1 MKSIASGI
9 GIDVS
14 KGRLDV
20 KVPGLKAF
28 AHSNTVEGLQEILC
42 KLPGGLPVIMESS
55 GGFERLA
62 VKLLRA
68 AGFTVKLLNPHR
80 ARQFASSM
88 GCNAKTDPLDAEF
101 LGLAGVVMPTPIE
114 KTQERQAL
122 CDHSRRIQKLK
133 VQLEGVKKQMQSP
146 ELDILAAESLER
158 TEAFFKGEIKL
169 LEQQFLIRVKITE
182 KARDY
187 ELIHSVPG
195 VGPVTARI
203 VVSELPSELENLT
216 PRQIAS
222 YAGIAPMDNSS
233 GKRVGPKRIRKGNK
247 HLKAALYVPAMN
259 CVMFQPWA
267 KTLYET
273 LKAKGKTHR
282 AAIVAVMRRLL
293 TQIVAV
299 LKRGTPWEKEMAP
312 NT

>member
-28 AHSNTVEGLQEILC
+28 AHSNTVEGIQEILC
-42 KLPGGLPVIMESS
+42 KLPDGLPVIMESS

-62 VKLLRA
+62 VKLLRT

-80 ARQFASSM
+80 AKQFASSM

-101 LGLAGVVMPTPIE
+101 LGLAGVIMPTPIE

-133 VQLEGVKKQMQSP
+133 CQLEGVKKQMQSP
-146 ELDILAAESLER
+146 ELDSIALESLKR
-158 TEAFFKGEIKL
+158 TEAFFEGEIKL
-169 LEQQFLIRVKITE
+169 LEKLFVQRVKTTE
-182 KARDY
+182 KANDY
-187 ELIHSVPG
+187 KLVNTVPG

-203 VVSELPSELENLT
+203 AVSELPANLDNLT
-216 PRQIAS
+216 ARQIAS
-222 YAGIAPMDNSS
+222 YAGLAPMDNSS
-233 GKRVGPKRIRKGNK
+233 GKRIGPKRIHKGNK

-259 CVMFQPWA
+259 CVMFQPWG
-267 KTLYET
+267 KELYT
-273 LKAKGKTHR
+273 KLKAKGKKHQS
-282 AAIVAVMRRLL
+282 AVVAVMRRLL
-293 TQIVAV
+293 MRIIAV
-299 LKRGTPWEKEMAP
+299 LKRGTPWEKEMAL